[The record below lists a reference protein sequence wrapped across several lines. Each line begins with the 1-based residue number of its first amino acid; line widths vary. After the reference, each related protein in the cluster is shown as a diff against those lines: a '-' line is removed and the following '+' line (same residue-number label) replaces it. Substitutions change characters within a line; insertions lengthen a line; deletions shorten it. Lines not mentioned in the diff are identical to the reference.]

1 MEKMQPQYCFILFRF
16 FSYLQIES
24 FGLRKSFPG
33 PRPSAFAGVF
43 DFFSRKKIAA
53 KNASTNATLIFER
66 APGRTNRRQ
75 RNKATRH
82 EEKTPTLKS
91 NRVEWTPPPTSNRH
105 PAIHLPSVR
114 KSCATA
120 KGKTPEKVDRLSDKQ
135 KAFTA

>member
-16 FSYLQIES
+16 FLICRSKALDYE
-24 FGLRKSFPG
+24 RSFPG

-82 EEKTPTLKS
+82 GEKTPTLKS

-120 KGKTPEKVDRLSDKQ
+120 KGRAPEEVDRLSDKQ